1 MKEFKNKV
9 ALITGAGNGFG
20 FEFTKE
26 AVRRG
31 MKLMLADIDAADLE
45 RTKQWVLEQGGTVAV
60 STVGVMRDE
69 KAKEIWVDG
78 MKEAMTRLQP
88 KQVILYGSEIDFDF
102 GNVKVKRFQ
111 ARKFGE

>member
-45 RTKQWVLEQGGTVAV
+45 RTKQWVLEQGEPWKRKWRTCLWKKMQIV
-60 STVGVMRDE
+60 SYAAPWRPTDRS
-69 KAKEIWVDG
+69 I
-78 MKEAMTRLQP
+78 
-88 KQVILYGSEIDFDF
+88 F
-102 GNVKVKRFQ
+102 
-111 ARKFGE
+111 